1 MLLQIV
7 HDVPQ
12 STLAKER
19 PEDVTS
25 DQSHGA
31 PTGPPPAIL
40 YQTVVVT
47 GSKMGSGTDALITME
62 VRTFCA
68 YSVGPDIYPIFPSS
82 SLWCLGQGSA
92 LIS

>member
-1 MLLQIV
+1 MPNHELTYDHSLLQIV

-19 PEDVTS
+19 QDIAS
-25 DQSHGA
+25 DQGQGA

-62 VRTFCA
+62 VRTSF
-68 YSVGPDIYPIFPSS
+68 PYPV
-82 SLWCLGQGSA
+82 SL
-92 LIS
+92 I